1 MFVFVTVVKK
11 ISCYVISKYANNSPI
26 KMCQKL
32 LDNAKHKN
40 MKITTHL
47 RYIFVDTQIYKR
59 INITQFIHRGFRTLL
74 GKETHM
80 LGKGDRLVTK
90 DDLLSGFI
98 LKIDF
103 KDNDYLCTAAYLNS
117 ISWRSL

>member
-1 MFVFVTVVKK
+1 ML
-11 ISCYVISKYANNSPI
+11 NNSPI

-32 LDNAKHKN
+32 LDNTKHKN

-47 RYIFVDTQIYKR
+47 RYKFVDTQIYKR
-59 INITQFIHRGFRTLL
+59 INITQFIHRGFSTLL

-90 DDLLSGFI
+90 DDLVDS
-98 LKIDF
+98 
-103 KDNDYLCTAAYLNS
+103 Y
-117 ISWRSL
+117 